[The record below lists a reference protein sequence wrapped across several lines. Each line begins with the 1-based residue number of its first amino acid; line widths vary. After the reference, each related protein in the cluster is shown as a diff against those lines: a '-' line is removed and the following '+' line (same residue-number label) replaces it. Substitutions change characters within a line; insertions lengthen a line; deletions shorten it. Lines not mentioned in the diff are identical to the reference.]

1 MPLWYGEMV
10 QINNVKNN
18 VFIRAPGIIFP
29 VFLYAIV
36 EIEAFNKNSGI
47 ASGRKEPK

>member
-1 MPLWYGEMV
+1 MV

-18 VFIRAPGIIFP
+18 VFTRAPGIMFP
-29 VFLYAIV
+29 VFSYTIV
-36 EIEAFNKNSGI
+36 DTKAFSKKSGI